1 MIMMMIM
8 ILILGIVLAIVV
20 IGWLIVA
27 SRVDWRK
34 RKQQGYYEITL
45 FLGSG
50 GHTGELCQMLHN
62 FKMDKVTILN
72 ILITSTDKSS
82 ENFFRNYIKSDH
94 PQL

>member
-1 MIMMMIM
+1 MIM
-8 ILILGIVLAIVV
+8 ILILGIVLAIVA

-34 RKQQGYYEITL
+34 RKQRDYYEITL

-62 FKMDKVTILN
+62 FKMGKVTLLN
-72 ILITSTDKSS
+72 ILIASTDKSS

-94 PQL
+94 ADL